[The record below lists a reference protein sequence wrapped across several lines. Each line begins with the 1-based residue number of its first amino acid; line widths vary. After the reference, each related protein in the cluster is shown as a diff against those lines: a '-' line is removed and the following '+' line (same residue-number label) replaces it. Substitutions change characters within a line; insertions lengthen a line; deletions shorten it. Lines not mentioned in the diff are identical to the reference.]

1 MKQITFLLATSF
13 LLLTACK
20 KETPR
25 YIDNSYKPEVNAA
38 KFANSITI
46 TNPYFPVT
54 AGKKYIYEGQTHDG
68 LEKIEEQRLT
78 TTKTIL
84 GITCIIVNFKA
95 FLNGTLIEEA
105 WDWYAQDNEGNVW
118 YFGEDVNNFNTDG
131 SLKDH
136 AGSWEAGVDGAQPGT
151 IMPANPKTGFAY
163 REEYYFNHAEDRAEI
178 TGTGLTVTIPLG
190 TYTNCIKTK
199 NWTELEPDL
208 NETKFYAPGIGLIK
222 EVNVTDNTEIVLK
235 AIQ

>member
-1 MKQITFLLATSF
+1 
-13 LLLTACK
+13 
-20 KETPR
+20 
-25 YIDNSYKPEVNAA
+25 
-38 KFANSITI
+38 
-46 TNPYFPVT
+46 
-54 AGKKYIYEGQTHDG
+54 
-68 LEKIEEQRLT
+68 
-78 TTKTIL
+78 
-84 GITCIIVNFKA
+84 
-95 FLNGTLIEEA
+95 
-105 WDWYAQDNEGNVW
+105 
-118 YFGEDVNNFNTDG
+118 
-131 SLKDH
+131 
-136 AGSWEAGVDGAQPGT
+136 
-151 IMPANPKTGFAY
+151 MPANPQTGFAY